1 MALGANV
8 AECRKVRTITAY
20 LQWRPV
26 LELRKEKKK
35 MRWWQ
40 RKGGLAGVL
49 GKRERGLSEAQI
61 HC

>member
-20 LQWRPV
+20 LRWRPV
-26 LELRKEKKK
+26 LKLRKEKKV
-35 MRWWQ
+35 RWWQ
-40 RKGGLAGVL
+40 RKGGLARVL